1 MLCSIGHGEIPNL
14 NFWLAP
20 SCRLTE
26 TVPLDPQSLKQQNI
40 SSSFNPYLCN
50 GIFFIPYISTKSQIL
65 VPKKVDVKIIENNIE
80 KVEEKSKDYKE
91 KNFKKLFEVSNC
103 EVSHDTVSN
112 LSTHDA
118 HESHDLHEQNN
129 IHDIQENVTYEHEHN
144 IDFNFITENDITKF
158 NNDQKLKK
166 IHSTYH
172 LKRKVST
179 KFQNQVKIYA
189 NNLIMECNKNIPNLK
204 IPFLFPCT
212 KIFREDV
219 KIDTFKK
226 IKNLTIDKYI
236 NEDIQGAG
244 RSLNIKNAK
253 ILELIKDIYEKNN
266 ENIYI
271 KKLNNFLY
279 KTIVIDYYNQF
290 LESNNFKSCLERDL
304 EKYVEKLKTLKYSED
319 KISLYKKIFKE
330 KYDGIA
336 RYLFYNN

>member
-20 SCRLTE
+20 SCRLIG
-26 TVPLDPQSLKQQNI
+26 TVPLDPQLLKQQNI
-40 SSSFNPYLCN
+40 SSPFNPYLGN
-50 GIFFIPYISTKSQIL
+50 KILFTPYISTKSQIL
-65 VPKKVDVKIIENNIE
+65 VPKKADVKIIENNIE
-80 KVEEKSKDYKE
+80 EVEEKKQDNKD

-103 EVSHDTVSN
+103 EISHDTVSN
-112 LSTHDA
+112 LSTHD
-118 HESHDLHEQNN
+118 SHDAQ
-129 IHDIQENVTYEHEHN
+129 DINASHEHEHYF
-144 IDFNFITENDITKF
+144 DLNFITENDITKF

-189 NNLIMECNKNIPNLK
+189 NNLIMECNKNNPNLK

-219 KIDTFKK
+219 KIDTFEK

-253 ILELIKDIYEKNN
+253 ILELIKDIYEENN
-266 ENIYI
+266 ENVYI
-271 KKLNNFLY
+271 KKLNNFVF
-279 KTIVIDYYNQF
+279 KTIVIDYYNEF
-290 LESNNFKSCLERDL
+290 LESNNFKSCLEKDL
-304 EKYVEKLKTLKYSED
+304 EKYVEKLKSLKYSED

-330 KYDGIA
+330 KYEGIA

>member
-14 NFWLAP
+14 NFRLAP
-20 SCRLTE
+20 SCSHIGTI
-26 TVPLDPQSLKQQNI
+26 PSDPQLLKQQNI
-40 SSSFNPYLCN
+40 SHLFNPYLGN
-50 GIFFIPYISTKSQIL
+50 KILFPSYFPTKSKIL
-65 VPKKVDVKIIENNIE
+65 VPKKVEVKIIENNIE
-80 KVEEKSKDYKE
+80 EVVEKKKDNKE

-103 EVSHDTVSN
+103 EISHDTVSN
-112 LSTHDA
+112 LSTHD
-118 HESHDLHEQNN
+118 SHD
-129 IHDIQENVTYEHEHN
+129 IHDLPDINATHEHEHYF
-144 IDFNFITENDITKF
+144 DLNFITENDITKF

-189 NNLIMECNKNIPNLK
+189 NNLIMECNKNISNLK
-204 IPFLFPCT
+204 IQFLFPCT

-266 ENIYI
+266 ENVYI
-271 KKLNNFLY
+271 KKLNNFLF
-279 KTIVIDYYNQF
+279 KTIVFDYYNEF
-290 LESNNFKSCLERDL
+290 LESNNFKSCLEKDL
-304 EKYVEKLKTLKYSED
+304 EKYVEKLKALKYSED

-330 KYDGIA
+330 KYEGIA

>member
-20 SCRLTE
+20 SCCLTG
-26 TVPLDPQSLKQQNI
+26 TLPLNPQSLKQQNI

-50 GIFFIPYISTKSQIL
+50 GILFTPYISTKTQIL

-80 KVEEKSKDYKE
+80 EVEEKNKDNKE

-103 EVSHDTVSN
+103 EISHDTVSN

-118 HESHDLHEQNN
+118 HESHDSHDPN
-129 IHDIQENVTYEHEHN
+129 DIQENVTHEHN

-266 ENIYI
+266 ENVYI
-271 KKLNNFLY
+271 KKLNNFLF
-279 KTIVIDYYNQF
+279 KTIVFDYYNEF
-290 LESNNFKSCLERDL
+290 LESNNFKSCLEKDL
-304 EKYVEKLKTLKYSED
+304 EKYVEKLKALKYSED

-330 KYDGIA
+330 KYEGIA

>member
-1 MLCSIGHGEIPNL
+1 MLCSIGHGELPNL

-20 SCRLTE
+20 SCCLIGTH
-26 TVPLDPQSLKQQNI
+26 PLDPQLLKQQNI
-40 SSSFNPYLCN
+40 SSPFNPYLCDKVL
-50 GIFFIPYISTKSQIL
+50 FTPYIPGKSQIL
-65 VPKKVDVKIIENNIE
+65 VPKKVYVKVIENNSE
-80 KVEEKSKDYKE
+80 EVEEKNKDNKE

-112 LSTHDA
+112 LSTHD
-118 HESHDLHEQNN
+118 SHDSHD
-129 IHDIQENVTYEHEHN
+129 IHDFQYNVTHEH
-144 IDFNFITENDITKF
+144 DHYFDLNFITENDITKF

-189 NNLIMECNKNIPNLK
+189 NNLIMECSKNMPNLK

-271 KKLNNFLY
+271 KKLNNFLF
-279 KTIVIDYYNQF
+279 KTIVIDYYNEF
-290 LESNNFKSCLERDL
+290 LESKNFKSCLEKDL

-330 KYDGIA
+330 KYEGIA